1 MKLSEIAHL
10 AFHPAMLRGQ
20 ALDLV
25 IERLEL
31 EYVEWADEPVP
42 MLSFRG
48 ETLKL
53 PVRDWNLSVLA
64 RECGDDARALRGRE
78 VTLSVDTVNG
88 YEFVALKVKPSV
100 KTARPAARKRLAKRR
115 SK

>member
-1 MKLSEIAHL
+1 
-10 AFHPAMLRGQ
+10 MLRGQ

-25 IERLEL
+25 IERLDL
-31 EYVEWADEPVP
+31 EYVDWADEPVP
-42 MLSFRG
+42 MLHFRN
-48 ETLKL
+48 EALAL
-53 PVRDWNLSVLA
+53 PVREWNLSVLA

-88 YEFVALKVKPSV
+88 YEFVALKVKASAKAP
-100 KTARPAARKRLAKRR
+100 KTARPAARKRLVKRR